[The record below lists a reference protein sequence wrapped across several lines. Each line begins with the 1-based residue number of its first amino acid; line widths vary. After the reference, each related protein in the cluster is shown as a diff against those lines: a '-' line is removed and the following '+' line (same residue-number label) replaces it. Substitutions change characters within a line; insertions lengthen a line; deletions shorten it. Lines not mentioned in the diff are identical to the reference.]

1 MATSEKELE
10 LQLMEAGNRLVEP
23 PSSVDELIPLLDQV
37 EGFLSRVEQSPSQSM
52 QNALYPSLKALVAEH
67 LFRHSDVDVKVAVA
81 ACISEITRI
90 TAPDAPYDDDQMR
103 EVFQLIVSSFENLS
117 DKTSRSFIK
126 RTSILETVAKVRSCV
141 VMLDLECDELIVE
154 MFRHF
159 LKAIRDY
166 HPEAVFTSMVTIMSL
181 VLEESEDIPTEL
193 LSPILDSIKKE
204 NEKVPPVA
212 RSLAEKVLE
221 NCASKLQPYL
231 TQAVENLG
239 ISYDDY
245 SSVLASVCQ
254 VTADAATGKHV
265 DDESILAEAPL
276 ENAAQDDKH
285 IPEEAV
291 KTEQV
296 DHANEKSPKAIVCN
310 GTMQTAE
317 DDSLADSKSVK
328 KEEGDCIVKSKN
340 DTSTVAEPDISK
352 AEEVINSDPKLEQ
365 STLEKERKSD
375 SKLTKPSDSSHVDEK
390 AVETLKDHKSDSKD
404 DSGSP
409 RDILSVDGAVSS
421 EMRRETDVQHS
432 SQIPTED
439 ESTDVASPTPSGTDS
454 HSKRAARSKRK
465 ESVGKETTSSVD
477 DVSKKAYEAT
487 SDSEATTNIR
497 AGKKVANV
505 VSNEDNTPVDVDDN
519 KKESDTAS
527 DLEAKSVKSS
537 KKVDSRGNNAGE
549 TKKESDTASDS
560 EAKSVKSSKKVDSR
574 GNNADETK
582 KESDTASDSEAKS
595 VKSSKKVDSRG
606 NNADE
611 TKKESDTAS
620 DSEAKSVKSSKKV
633 DSRGNNVDETK
644 KESDTASDSE
654 AKSLKKSS
662 KKVYSSLNK
671 ADEYTSRQLTDSKR
685 QARGKVVPEK
695 DRAKTSTKNDDEEVV
710 GSPKSVKPNKQDC
723 QTKETP
729 KTNSKRKH
737 TPSKEKASDSMEY
750 GENLVG
756 LKVKVWWP
764 KDREFYEGFIHSFDP
779 SKKKHKVHYNDGD
792 QEILNL
798 KREKWAVIDDESGSD
813 EEGTDDHPSPDGSS
827 DMSQRR
833 KAKTADVSSKKA
845 KMDASPRRGAGTSTG
860 KSKGAASKY
869 GRKTKDD
876 AKMDGKSK
884 DGSKSVSK
892 SNNDSAAKSKDHTPK
907 TGSNSVDISSKV
919 INKSKNEDGGDMPKS
934 TKSKDNGTATP
945 KASAKLKQ
953 DASKAAKSKQESP
966 KVSPPSKGKPLK
978 SGGKSNANSTGKSK
992 SEASKVK
999 ESEGTKENS
1008 SDSAKVVGSAKRK
1021 ASSLSKAQGSD
1032 SKSGKKQRR

>member
-1 MATSEKELE
+1 MAISEKELE

-37 EGFLSRVEQSPSQSM
+37 ESFLSRVEQSPSQSM

-67 LFRHSDVDVKVAVA
+67 LFRHSDDDVKVAVA

-117 DKTSRSFIK
+117 DKSSRSFIK

-193 LSPILDSIKKE
+193 LSPILDSVKKE

-212 RSLAEKVLE
+212 RRLAEKVLE

-254 VTADAATGKHV
+254 VTADAVEQTDAATGKHV

-276 ENAAQDDKH
+276 ENAAQEDKQ

-296 DHANEKSPKAIVCN
+296 DHANEKSPKTIVCN

-317 DDSLADSKSVK
+317 DVSLADSKSVK
-328 KEEGDCIVKSKN
+328 EEEGDCIADKSKN

-365 STLEKERKSD
+365 STQEKERKSD
-375 SKLTKPSDSSHVDEK
+375 SKLTKPFDSSHVDEK
-390 AVETLKDHKSDSKD
+390 AVETLKDHKSESKD

-421 EMRRETDVQHS
+421 EKRRETDVQHS
-432 SQIPTED
+432 SQIATED
-439 ESTDVASPTPSGTDS
+439 ESADVASPTPSGTDS

-465 ESVGKETTSSVD
+465 ESMSKETTSSVD

-505 VSNEDNTPVDVDDN
+505 VSNEDNAPVDVDDN

-537 KKVDSRGNNAGE
+537 KKVDSRGNNA
-549 TKKESDTASDS
+549 
-560 EAKSVKSSKKVDSR
+560 
-574 GNNADETK
+574 
-582 KESDTASDSEAKS
+582 
-595 VKSSKKVDSRG
+595 
-606 NNADE
+606 
-611 TKKESDTAS
+611 
-620 DSEAKSVKSSKKV
+620 
-633 DSRGNNVDETK
+633 DETK

-671 ADEYTSRQLTDSKR
+671 ADESTSRQLTDSKR

-695 DRAKTSTKNDDEEVV
+695 DRVKTSTKNDDEEVD
-710 GSPKSVKPNKQDC
+710 GSPKSVKPIKQDC

-813 EEGTDDHPSPDGSS
+813 EEGADNHPSPDGSS

-860 KSKGAASKY
+860 KSKGAATKY

-884 DGSKSVSK
+884 DGSKSVGK
-892 SNNDSAAKSKDHTPK
+892 SNNDSVAKSKDHTPK
-907 TGSNSVDISSKV
+907 TGSNSVDS
-919 INKSKNEDGGDMPKS
+919 GDTPKS

-945 KASAKLKQ
+945 KASTKLKQ
-953 DASKAAKSKQESP
+953 DALKAAKSKQESP
-966 KVSPPSKGKPLK
+966 KVSPLSKGKPLK

-992 SEASKVK
+992 SDASKVK
-999 ESEGTKENS
+999 ESESTKENS
-1008 SDSAKVVGSAKRK
+1008 TDSAKVVGSAKRK